1 VRAFIKRYSPSSFTP
16 FFVAWVLSY
25 LIVSTGFQAP
35 DVANN
40 AEVTSQSPLAK
51 FVHSTQSY
59 SLRFSATKLTGDK
72 GEKLTDAEP
81 PGLISASLNFAFY
94 KASSTKVPSA
104 GPFFTDQTWVK
115 ASPRGP
121 PSILS

>member
-1 VRAFIKRYSPSSFTP
+1 MRAFIKRYCPSSFTP
-16 FFVAWVLSY
+16 LLVAWVLSY
-25 LIVSTGFQAP
+25 LIVSTGFQTP
-35 DVANN
+35 DVASNT
-40 AEVTSQSPLAK
+40 EVTSQSPLAK
-51 FVHSTQSY
+51 FVHSTQNY

-72 GEKLTDAEP
+72 GDKAFDAEP
-81 PGLISASLNFAFY
+81 HGLISASPNFAFY

-104 GPFFTDQTWVK
+104 GSFFNRKTWVK

>member
-16 FFVAWVLSY
+16 FLVAWVLSY
-25 LIVSTGFQAP
+25 LIVSTGFQTS
-35 DVANN
+35 DVASN

-59 SLRFSATKLTGDK
+59 SLRFSTTKLTDDK
-72 GEKLTDAEP
+72 GENRTDAEP

-104 GPFFTDQTWVK
+104 VIK
-115 ASPRGP
+115 RG
-121 PSILS
+121 

>member
-1 VRAFIKRYSPSSFTP
+1 MRAFIKRFYPSSFTP
-16 FFVAWVLSY
+16 FLVAWVLSY
-25 LIVSTGFQAP
+25 LIVSTGFQTP

-51 FVHSTQSY
+51 FVHSAQNY
-59 SLRFSATKLTGDK
+59 SLRFSANKLTGDK
-72 GEKLTDAEP
+72 DEKPTDAEP
-81 PGLISASLNFAFY
+81 SGLISVSLNFAFY

-104 GPFFTDQTWVK
+104 GPFFTNKTWVK
-115 ASPRGP
+115 ASPRAP

>member
-1 VRAFIKRYSPSSFTP
+1 MRAFIKRYSPSSFTP
-16 FFVAWVLSY
+16 FLVAWVLSY
-25 LIVSTGFQAP
+25 LIVSTGFQTS
-35 DVANN
+35 DVASN

-59 SLRFSATKLTGDK
+59 SLRFSTTKLTDDK
-72 GEKLTDAEP
+72 GENRTDAEP
-81 PGLISASLNFAFY
+81 HGLISASPNFAFY

-104 GPFFTDQTWVK
+104 GSFFNRKTWVK

>member
-1 VRAFIKRYSPSSFTP
+1 MRAFIKRYSPSSFTP
-16 FFVAWVLSY
+16 FLVAWVLSY
-25 LIVSTGFQAP
+25 LIVSTGFQTS
-35 DVANN
+35 DVASN

-59 SLRFSATKLTGDK
+59 SLRFSTTKLTDDK
-72 GEKLTDAEP
+72 GENRTDAEP
-81 PGLISASLNFAFY
+81 PGLISASPNFAFY

-104 GPFFTDQTWVK
+104 GPFFNRKTWVK

>member
-1 VRAFIKRYSPSSFTP
+1 MRAFIKRYCPSSFTP
-16 FFVAWVLSY
+16 FLVAWVLSY
-25 LIVSTGFQAP
+25 LIVSTGFQTS

-72 GEKLTDAEP
+72 GEKPTDAEP
-81 PGLISASLNFAFY
+81 QSFISASLNFAFY
-94 KASSTKVPSA
+94 NASSTRALSARPS
-104 GPFFTDQTWVK
+104 FKRNTWVK
-115 ASPRGP
+115 TSPRGP
-121 PSILS
+121 PSFLS

>member
-1 VRAFIKRYSPSSFTP
+1 MHAFIKRYSPSSFTP
-16 FFVAWVLSY
+16 FLVAWVLSY

-59 SLRFSATKLTGDK
+59 SLRFSTTKLTGDK
-72 GEKLTDAEP
+72 GEKPTDAES

-94 KASSTKVPSA
+94 KASFTKVPSA
-104 GPFFTDQTWVK
+104 GPFFNRKTWVK
-115 ASPRGP
+115 TSPRGP

>member
-1 VRAFIKRYSPSSFTP
+1 MRAFIKRFYPSSFTP

-25 LIVSTGFQAP
+25 LIVSTGFQTS
-35 DVANN
+35 DVASD

-72 GEKLTDAEP
+72 GEKPTDAEP
-81 PGLISASLNFAFY
+81 PGLISALLNFAFY
-94 KASSTKVPSA
+94 NLSSTKVPSA
-104 GPFFTDQTWVK
+104 GPFFTDKTWVK